1 MKNHALLEVIAV
13 FAIGLLCA
21 HPAKA
26 TTQTIS
32 SSSSGGG
39 TNFGTAT
46 VNTASVVTCTYAAGG
61 TYGTSCYI
69 NAPGWG
75 GVVNVGQSIGTSGAG
90 TVTLSCY
97 GQYPVNGGLNCTA
110 KIDDELCTPEQTI
123 HASASGSGST
133 SGLAPIKSPALV
145 ECTQAVGGTYGTQCY
160 IQSPGWNGYL
170 SAGQSTATSGAGT
183 VYLGC
188 SGQTS
193 PSGGLLCSAQVSQ
206 VCP

>member
-1 MKNHALLEVIAV
+1 MKNLAFLEVFSLFAV
-13 FAIGLLCA
+13 ALLCA
-21 HPAKA
+21 NPASA

-39 TNFGTAT
+39 TVLGTANVT
-46 VNTASVVTCTYAAGG
+46 TASAVTCTQASGG

-75 GVVNVGQSIGTSGAG
+75 GVVRVGQSIGTSGAG
-90 TVTLSCY
+90 TVTLRCY

-110 KIDDELCTPEQTI
+110 KVDDALCTPEQTI

-145 ECTQAVGGTYGTQCY
+145 ECTQAVGGTYGTRCY

-170 SAGQSTATSGAGT
+170 SLGQSIGTSGAGT